1 MVVLCT
7 EVWIPWYG
15 GSILS
20 IEVWVLSVNGWQQR
34 LRSYSPSHYNHPTVI
49 RDSKE
54 VQVKVALIN
63 IPLNLF
69 IYIHICMHMI
79 NF

>member
-1 MVVLCT
+1 M
-7 EVWIPWYG
+7 
-15 GSILS
+15 
-20 IEVWVLSVNGWQQR
+20 
-34 LRSYSPSHYNHPTVI
+34 RSYSPSHYNHPTVI